1 MLQYKGS
8 NTEKER
14 ASKMKV
20 FISKKDNVTKLELI
34 NEQDGKCEVKFLNG
48 SKEGETATY
57 SFGTIKRWW
66 KEAEE
71 PTKERQLVPV
81 PGAEKL
87 GILKKECPRKGS
99 SKKID
104 RTEEISEIDTFI
116 RNNYENKWYPSV
128 KCYKIMKGKK
138 PVAEVYPQRKKILCY
153 FHSLEGKNL
162 DKTLFHKDGYK
173 YYLPARVDIS
183 YDSDFISILSEL
195 LKEN

>member
-1 MLQYKGS
+1 M
-8 NTEKER
+8 T
-14 ASKMKV
+14 V
-20 FISKKDNVTKLELI
+20 FLSKKDNETKLELLQ
-34 NEQDGKCEVKFLNG
+34 EQDGKCEVRFLNG
-48 SKEGETATY
+48 SKKGETTTY
-57 SFGTIKRWW
+57 AFGTIKRWW
-66 KEAEE
+66 KEVKEVKEVEE
-71 PTKERQLVPV
+71 PTKERQLVPM
-81 PGAEKL
+81 PGVEKL
-87 GILKKECPRKGS
+87 ETLKKEYPRKSS

-104 RTEEISEIDTFI
+104 RSEEISEIDAFI
-116 RNNYENKWYPSV
+116 NSYENKWYSSV

-195 LKEN
+195 LKED